1 MPVTIES
8 LGHAGFLIH
17 GKEHAVA
24 IDPFLTGNPVAKHK
38 PEQIKCTH
46 IAITHGHADHYGA
59 DTLTIAKNNKATI
72 HAAYEI
78 CEHLGSQGYERV
90 EPGNPGGRVNTDF
103 GFIAFTPAFH
113 SSSYEGQYMG
123 QPCGVIV
130 HIDGV
135 SIYHAG
141 DTALFSD
148 MKLIGDLYRPSV
160 AILPVGDRF
169 TMGPEHATRAAHL
182 ISPKIAIPC
191 HYGTWPLLTGDLT
204 HFNPSGVEVIKLE
217 PGQTTEI

>member
-1 MPVTIES
+1 MPVTIEF

-24 IDPFLTGNPVAKHK
+24 IDPFLTGNPVAKHT
-38 PEQIKCTH
+38 PDQIKCTH

-59 DTLTIAKNNKATI
+59 DTLTIAKNNNATV

-78 CEHLGSQGYERV
+78 CGHLGGKGYDRV

-148 MKLIGDLYRPSV
+148 MKLIGDLYRPTV

-169 TMGPEHATRAAHL
+169 TMGPEHAARAANL

-191 HYGTWPLLTGDLT
+191 HFGTWPLLTSDLS
-204 HFNPSGVEVIKLE
+204 HFTPSGVEVVRLE
-217 PGQTTEI
+217 PGQATDI

>member
-1 MPVTIES
+1 MPVTIEF

-24 IDPFLTGNPVAKHK
+24 IDPFLTGNPVAKHR
-38 PEQIKCTH
+38 PEQIKCSH

-59 DTLTIAKNNKATI
+59 DTLAIAKNNNATV

-78 CEHLGSQGYERV
+78 CDHLGSQGHERV
-90 EPGNPGGRVNTDF
+90 EPCNPGGRVNTDF
-103 GFIAFTPAFH
+103 GFIALTPAFH
-113 SSSYEGQYMG
+113 SSSYEGKYMG

-130 HIDGV
+130 HIDGI

-148 MKLIGDLYRPSV
+148 MKLIGDLYRPTV

-169 TMGPEHATRAAHL
+169 TMGPEHATRAANL
-182 ISPKIAIPC
+182 ITPKIAIPC
-191 HYGTWPLLTGDLT
+191 HYGTWPLLTNDLT
-204 HFNPSGVEVIKLE
+204 HFKPSGAEVVVLE